1 MFEVLSIETLIAFVT
16 ASVVLSLV
24 PGPDNLFVMSHS
36 ALKGWR
42 IGFYTTLGLCTGL
55 IGHTVLVAIGVSV
68 IFQTSAIAF
77 NGLKIVGACYLL
89 YLAWLSVQNKE
100 LNLGGTDRDSTNRS
114 YYFTGVIMNL
124 TNPKVALFF
133 LVFLPQFVNTSNDNV
148 TIQIFLLGLL
158 FILSALCVFTSI
170 AYLASFLEDILKKSK
185 TVNKNLNILAA
196 LVYFAL
202 AINLF
207 FVPGRQNIFE

>member
-1 MFEVLSIETLIAFVT
+1 MFEVLSIETIIAFVT

-42 IGFYTTLGLCTGL
+42 IGFYITLGLCTGL
-55 IGHTVLVAIGVSV
+55 VGHTILVAIGVSV

-77 NGLKIVGACYLL
+77 NGLKIIGACYLL

-100 LNLGGTDRDSTNRS
+100 LNLGGTDKNSTNRS

-170 AYLASFLEDILKKSK
+170 AYLAGFLEDILKKSK
-185 TVNKNLNILAA
+185 KVNKNLNLLAA
-196 LVYFAL
+196 LIYIAL

-207 FVPGRQNIFE
+207 FVTW

>member
-1 MFEVLSIETLIAFVT
+1 MFEVLSIETIIAFVT

-42 IGFYTTLGLCTGL
+42 IGFYITLGLCTGL

-77 NGLKIVGACYLL
+77 NGLKIIGACYLL

-100 LNLGGTDRDSTNRS
+100 LNLGGTDKNSTNRS
-114 YYFTGVIMNL
+114 YYLTGVIMNL

-170 AYLASFLEDILKKSK
+170 AYLASFLENFLKKSK

-196 LVYFAL
+196 IVYFAL

-207 FVPGRQNIFE
+207 FVTW

>member
-1 MFEVLSIETLIAFVT
+1 MFEILSTDTIIAFVI

-24 PGPDNLFVMSHS
+24 PGPDNIFVMTHS

-55 IGHTVLVAIGVSV
+55 IGHTILVAIGVSV

-77 NGLKIVGACYLL
+77 NGLKIIGACYLL

-100 LNLGGTDRDSTNRS
+100 LNLGGNDNDSTNRS
-114 YYFTGVIMNL
+114 YYLTGVIMNL

-133 LVFLPQFVNTSNDNV
+133 LVFLPQFVNTDNDNV
-148 TIQIFLLGLL
+148 TLQIFSLGVL
-158 FILSALCVFTSI
+158 FILSALCVFTLI
-170 AYLASFLEDILKKSK
+170 AYLASLLEDILKKSK

-202 AINLF
+202 AFNLF
-207 FVPGRQNIFE
+207 FVSW

>member
-1 MFEVLSIETLIAFVT
+1 MFEVLSIETIIAFVT

-42 IGFYTTLGLCTGL
+42 IGFYITLGLCTGL
-55 IGHTVLVAIGVSV
+55 IGHTILVAIGVSV

-77 NGLKIVGACYLL
+77 NGLKIIGACYLL

-100 LNLGGTDRDSTNRS
+100 LNLGGTDKNSTNRS
-114 YYFTGVIMNL
+114 YYLTGVIMNL

-185 TVNKNLNILAA
+185 TVNKNLNLLAA
-196 LVYFAL
+196 LIYFTL

-207 FVPGRQNIFE
+207 FVTW

>member
-1 MFEVLSIETLIAFVT
+1 MFEILSTETIIAFVT

-24 PGPDNLFVMSHS
+24 PGPDNIFVMSHS
-36 ALKGWR
+36 ALKGWK

-55 IGHTVLVAIGVSV
+55 IAHTVLVAIGVSV

-77 NGLKIVGACYLL
+77 NGLKIIGAFYLL

-100 LNLGGTDRDSTNRS
+100 LNLGGTDKDSTNRS

-133 LVFLPQFVNTSNDNV
+133 LVFLPQFVNTSNNNI
-148 TIQIFLLGLL
+148 TLQIFLLGLL

-196 LVYFAL
+196 LIYFAL

-207 FVPGRQNIFE
+207 FVNF

>member
-42 IGFYTTLGLCTGL
+42 IGFYITLGLCTGL

-170 AYLASFLEDILKKSK
+170 SYLASFLEDILKKSK

-196 LVYFAL
+196 LIYFAL

-207 FVPGRQNIFE
+207 FVSW

>member
-1 MFEVLSIETLIAFVT
+1 MFEVLSTETIIAFVT
-16 ASVVLSLV
+16 ASVILSLV

-77 NGLKIVGACYLL
+77 NGLKVVGACYLL
-89 YLAWLSVQNKE
+89 FLAWLSVQNKE
-100 LNLGGTDRDSTNRS
+100 LNLGGTDKNSTNRS
-114 YYFTGVIMNL
+114 YYLTGVIMNL

-170 AYLASFLEDILKKSK
+170 AYLASFLENFLKKSK

-196 LVYFAL
+196 IVYFAL

-207 FVPGRQNIFE
+207 FVTW

>member
-1 MFEVLSIETLIAFVT
+1 MFEVFGTETIIAFVT

-24 PGPDNLFVMSHS
+24 PGPDNIFVMTHS

-68 IFQTSAIAF
+68 IFQTSAVAF
-77 NGLKIVGACYLL
+77 NGLKIIGACYLL

-100 LNLGGTDRDSTNRS
+100 LNLGGDDNDSTNRS
-114 YYFTGVIMNL
+114 YYLTGVIMNL

-133 LVFLPQFVNTSNDNV
+133 LVFLPQFVNTDNDNV
-148 TIQIFLLGLL
+148 TLQIFSLGVL

-170 AYLASFLEDILKKSK
+170 AYLASLLEDILKKSK

-202 AINLF
+202 AFNLF
-207 FVPGRQNIFE
+207 FVTW

>member
-1 MFEVLSIETLIAFVT
+1 MFEILSTETIIAFVT
-16 ASVVLSLV
+16 ASVVLSFV
-24 PGPDNLFVMSHS
+24 PGPDNIFVMSNS

-77 NGLKIVGACYLL
+77 NGLKIIGAFYLL

-100 LNLGGTDRDSTNRS
+100 LNLGGTDKDSTNRS
-114 YYFTGVIMNL
+114 YYLTGVIMNL

-148 TIQIFLLGLL
+148 SIQICLLGLL

-170 AYLASFLEDILKKSK
+170 AYLASFLEDILKQSK

-196 LVYFAL
+196 LIYFAL

-207 FVPGRQNIFE
+207 FVTF

>member
-1 MFEVLSIETLIAFVT
+1 MFEVLSIETIIAFVT

-42 IGFYTTLGLCTGL
+42 IGFYITLGLCTGL
-55 IGHTVLVAIGVSV
+55 IGHTILIAIGVSV
-68 IFQTSAIAF
+68 IFQNSAIAF
-77 NGLKIVGACYLL
+77 NGLKIIGACYLL

-100 LNLGGTDRDSTNRS
+100 LNLGGTDKNSTNRS
-114 YYFTGVIMNL
+114 YYLTGVIMNL

-170 AYLASFLEDILKKSK
+170 AYLASFLENFLKKSK

-202 AINLF
+202 AVNLF
-207 FVPGRQNIFE
+207 FVTW

>member
-1 MFEVLSIETLIAFVT
+1 MFEVLSIETIIAFVA

-24 PGPDNLFVMSHS
+24 PGPDNIFVMSHS

-42 IGFYTTLGLCTGL
+42 IGFYITLGLCTGL
-55 IGHTVLVAIGVSV
+55 IGHTVLVSIGVSV

-77 NGLKIVGACYLL
+77 NGLKIIGACYLL

-100 LNLGGTDRDSTNRS
+100 LNLGGTDKNNTNRS

-170 AYLASFLEDILKKSK
+170 AYLAGFLEDILKKSK
-185 TVNKNLNILAA
+185 KVNKSLNLLAA
-196 LVYFAL
+196 LIYITL

-207 FVPGRQNIFE
+207 FVTW

>member
-1 MFEVLSIETLIAFVT
+1 MFEVLSIETIIAFVA

-24 PGPDNLFVMSHS
+24 PGPDNIFVMSHS

-42 IGFYTTLGLCTGL
+42 IGFYITLGLCTGL
-55 IGHTVLVAIGVSV
+55 IGHTVLVSIGVSV

-77 NGLKIVGACYLL
+77 NGLKIIGACYLL
-89 YLAWLSVQNKE
+89 YLAWLSIQNKE
-100 LNLGGTDRDSTNRS
+100 LNLGGTDKNSTNRS

-185 TVNKNLNILAA
+185 TVNKNLNLLAA
-196 LVYFAL
+196 LIYFTL

-207 FVPGRQNIFE
+207 FVTW

>member
-1 MFEVLSIETLIAFVT
+1 MFEVLSIETIIAFVA

-24 PGPDNLFVMSHS
+24 PGPDNIFVMSHS

-42 IGFYTTLGLCTGL
+42 IGFYITLGLCTGL
-55 IGHTVLVAIGVSV
+55 IGHTVLVSIGVSV

-77 NGLKIVGACYLL
+77 NGLKIIGACYLL
-89 YLAWLSVQNKE
+89 YLAWLSIQNKE
-100 LNLGGTDRDSTNRS
+100 LNLGGTDKNSTNRS

-170 AYLASFLEDILKKSK
+170 AYLASFLENFLKKSK
-185 TVNKNLNILAA
+185 TVNKNLNLLAA
-196 LVYFAL
+196 LIYFAL

-207 FVPGRQNIFE
+207 FVTW

>member
-1 MFEVLSIETLIAFVT
+1 MFEVLSIETIIAFVT

-36 ALKGWR
+36 ALKGWK

-77 NGLKIVGACYLL
+77 NGLKIIGACYLL
-89 YLAWLSVQNKE
+89 YLAWLSIQNKE
-100 LNLGGTDRDSTNRS
+100 LNLGGTDKNSTNRS

-124 TNPKVALFF
+124 ANPKVALFF

-196 LVYFAL
+196 LIYFSL

-207 FVPGRQNIFE
+207 FVTW

>member
-1 MFEVLSIETLIAFVT
+1 MFEILSTETIIAFVT

-24 PGPDNLFVMSHS
+24 PGPDNIFVMTHS

-68 IFQTSAIAF
+68 IFQTSAVAF
-77 NGLKIVGACYLL
+77 NGLKIIGACYLL

-100 LNLGGTDRDSTNRS
+100 LNLGGDDNDSTNRS
-114 YYFTGVIMNL
+114 YYLTGVIMNL

-133 LVFLPQFVNTSNDNV
+133 LVFLPQFVNTDNDNV
-148 TIQIFLLGLL
+148 TLQIFSLGLL
-158 FILSALCVFTSI
+158 FIFSALCVFTSI
-170 AYLASFLEDILKKSK
+170 AYLASLLEDILKKSK

-196 LVYFAL
+196 LIYVAL
-202 AINLF
+202 AFNLF
-207 FVPGRQNIFE
+207 FVTR

>member
-1 MFEVLSIETLIAFVT
+1 MFEILSTDTIIAFVI

-24 PGPDNLFVMSHS
+24 PGPDNIFVMTHS

-68 IFQTSAIAF
+68 IFQTSAVAF
-77 NGLKIVGACYLL
+77 NGLKIIGACYLL

-100 LNLGGTDRDSTNRS
+100 LNLGGNDNDSTNRS
-114 YYFTGVIMNL
+114 YYLTGVIMNL

-133 LVFLPQFVNTSNDNV
+133 LVFLPQFVNTDNDNV
-148 TIQIFLLGLL
+148 TLQIFSLGVL

-170 AYLASFLEDILKKSK
+170 AYLASLLEDILKKSK

-202 AINLF
+202 AFNLF
-207 FVPGRQNIFE
+207 FVTW

>member
-1 MFEVLSIETLIAFVT
+1 MFEVLSTETIIAFVT
-16 ASVVLSLV
+16 ASVILSLV

-42 IGFYTTLGLCTGL
+42 IGFYITLGLCTGL
-55 IGHTVLVAIGVSV
+55 IGHTILVAIGVSV

-77 NGLKIVGACYLL
+77 NGLKVIGACYLL

-100 LNLGGTDRDSTNRS
+100 LNLGGTDKNSTNRS
-114 YYFTGVIMNL
+114 YYLTGVIMNL

-170 AYLASFLEDILKKSK
+170 AYLASFLENFLKKSK

-196 LVYFAL
+196 IVYFAL

-207 FVPGRQNIFE
+207 FVTW

>member
-1 MFEVLSIETLIAFVT
+1 MFEILSTETIIAFVT

-24 PGPDNLFVMSHS
+24 PGPDNIFVMSHS

-42 IGFYTTLGLCTGL
+42 IGFYITLGLCTGL
-55 IGHTVLVAIGVSV
+55 IGHTVLIAIGVSV

-77 NGLKIVGACYLL
+77 NGLKIIGAFYLL

-100 LNLGGTDRDSTNRS
+100 LNLGGTDKDSTNRS

-133 LVFLPQFVNTSNDNV
+133 LVFLPQFVNTSNNNI
-148 TIQIFLLGLL
+148 TLQIFLLGLL

-196 LVYFAL
+196 LIYFAL

-207 FVPGRQNIFE
+207 FVTF

>member
-1 MFEVLSIETLIAFVT
+1 MFEILSTETIITFVA

-24 PGPDNLFVMSHS
+24 PGPDNIFVMSHS
-36 ALKGWR
+36 AIKGWR

-77 NGLKIVGACYLL
+77 NGLKIIGAFYLL

-100 LNLGGTDRDSTNRS
+100 LNLGGTDKNNTNRS

-133 LVFLPQFVNTSNDNV
+133 LVFLPQFVNTSNGNV

-185 TVNKNLNILAA
+185 TVNKNLNLLAA
-196 LVYFAL
+196 LIYFTL

-207 FVPGRQNIFE
+207 FVTW

>member
-1 MFEVLSIETLIAFVT
+1 MFEVFGTETIIAFVT

-24 PGPDNLFVMSHS
+24 PGPDNIFVMTHS

-77 NGLKIVGACYLL
+77 NGLKIIGACYLL
-89 YLAWLSVQNKE
+89 YLAWLSLQNKE
-100 LNLGGTDRDSTNRS
+100 LNLGGNSNDNANRS
-114 YYFTGVIMNL
+114 YYLTGVIMNL

-133 LVFLPQFVNTSNDNV
+133 LVFLPQFVNTGNDNV
-148 TIQIFLLGLL
+148 TLQIFSLGVL

-170 AYLASFLEDILKKSK
+170 AYLASLLEDILKKSK

-202 AINLF
+202 AFNLF
-207 FVPGRQNIFE
+207 FVTW

>member
-1 MFEVLSIETLIAFVT
+1 MFEILSTETIIAFVT

-24 PGPDNLFVMSHS
+24 PGPDNIFVMTHS

-68 IFQTSAIAF
+68 IFQTSAVAF
-77 NGLKIVGACYLL
+77 NGLKIIGACYLL

-100 LNLGGTDRDSTNRS
+100 LNLGGNDNDSTNRS
-114 YYFTGVIMNL
+114 YYLTGVIMNL

-133 LVFLPQFVNTSNDNV
+133 LVFLPQFVNTGNDNV
-148 TIQIFLLGLL
+148 TLQIFSLGLL
-158 FILSALCVFTSI
+158 FIVSALCVFTSI
-170 AYLASFLEDILKKSK
+170 AYLASLLEDILKKSK

-196 LVYFAL
+196 LIYIAL
-202 AINLF
+202 AFNLF
-207 FVPGRQNIFE
+207 FVTR

>member
-1 MFEVLSIETLIAFVT
+1 MFEVLSTETIIAFVT
-16 ASVVLSLV
+16 ASVILSLV
-24 PGPDNLFVMSHS
+24 PGPDNLFDMSHS

-77 NGLKIVGACYLL
+77 NGLKVIGACYLL

-100 LNLGGTDRDSTNRS
+100 LNLGGTNKNSTNRS
-114 YYFTGVIMNL
+114 YYLTGVIMNL

-170 AYLASFLEDILKKSK
+170 AYLASFLENFLKKSK

-196 LVYFAL
+196 IVYFTL

-207 FVPGRQNIFE
+207 FVTW

>member
-1 MFEVLSIETLIAFVT
+1 MFEVLSIETLITFVT

-68 IFQTSAIAF
+68 IFRTSAIAF

-196 LVYFAL
+196 LVYFSL

-207 FVPGRQNIFE
+207 FVTW

>member
-1 MFEVLSIETLIAFVT
+1 MFEILSTETIIAFVT

-24 PGPDNLFVMSHS
+24 PGPDNIFVMSNS

-77 NGLKIVGACYLL
+77 NGLKIIGAFYLL

-100 LNLGGTDRDSTNRS
+100 LNLGGTDKDSTNRS
-114 YYFTGVIMNL
+114 YYLTGVIMNL

-133 LVFLPQFVNTSNDNV
+133 LVFLPQFVNTSIDNV
-148 TIQIFLLGLL
+148 SIQISLLGLL

-196 LVYFAL
+196 LIYFAL

-207 FVPGRQNIFE
+207 FVNF

>member
-1 MFEVLSIETLIAFVT
+1 MFEVLSIETIIAFVT

-42 IGFYTTLGLCTGL
+42 IGFYITLGLCTGL
-55 IGHTVLVAIGVSV
+55 IGHTILVAIGVSV

-77 NGLKIVGACYLL
+77 NGLKIIGACYLL

-100 LNLGGTDRDSTNRS
+100 LNLGGTDKNNTSRS

-170 AYLASFLEDILKKSK
+170 AYLASFLKDILKKSN
-185 TVNKNLNILAA
+185 TVNKSLNILAA
-196 LVYFAL
+196 LIYFAL

-207 FVPGRQNIFE
+207 FVTW

>member
-42 IGFYTTLGLCTGL
+42 IGFYITLGLCTGL

-170 AYLASFLEDILKKSK
+170 SYLASFLEDILKKSK

-207 FVPGRQNIFE
+207 FVTW